1 MDDAGISRQIRDLK
15 DSLRAIEWELR
26 RRKDPPPGLA
36 EFKSAI
42 DDVRSNLIAAL
53 TTSDSQSYEASIWKF
68 RANRALGL
76 FQNLVADVV
85 GLTNATVSSRPFW
98 SASAANRRRV
108 ERHYRLGKATL
119 VLRADSSLRQPF
131 HLL

>member
-15 DSLRAIEWELR
+15 DSLRAIDWELR

-53 TTSDSQSYEASIWKF
+53 TMSDSQSYEASIWKF

-85 GLTNATVSSRPFW
+85 DGTVAADTEGFDECYGLVTAIL
-98 SASAANRRRV
+98 
-108 ERHYRLGKATL
+108 ERLGREAEEG
-119 VLRADSSLRQPF
+119 
-131 HLL
+131 